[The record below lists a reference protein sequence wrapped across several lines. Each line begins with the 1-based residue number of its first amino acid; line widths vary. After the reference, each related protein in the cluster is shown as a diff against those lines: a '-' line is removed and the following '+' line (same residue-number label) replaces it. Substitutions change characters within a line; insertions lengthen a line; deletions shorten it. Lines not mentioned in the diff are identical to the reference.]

1 MGLRGRAVGRE
12 VCREGIRR
20 ILRFVCVGGWNNREV
35 WGWKVEYFTFS
46 LWSVVAWLILW
57 EMGDGILGLGGVRG
71 GCEV

>member
-1 MGLRGRAVGRE
+1 
-12 VCREGIRR
+12 
-20 ILRFVCVGGWNNREV
+20 VGGWNDREV